1 MLVQHSALCA
11 ACMPPCLHQQEELMM
26 CTSRVQKEK
35 LPVVVTLQV
44 EVRAL
49 LLDCK
54 SAKHDADIETHQLQ
68 SAKRKHAEEIA
79 E

>member
-1 MLVQHSALCA
+1 
-11 ACMPPCLHQQEELMM
+11 M